1 MIRLFESNNFNAG
14 TTIASIA
21 DMSKMI
27 FEGKVDEAEV
37 GKLEEGKDIKGYTRR
52 Y

>member
-1 MIRLFESNNFNAG
+1 MN
-14 TTIASIA
+14 
-21 DMSKMI
+21 KMI

-37 GKLEEGKDIKGYTRR
+37 GKLRVGMPLEVNLGR